1 MKITIRTSARSF
13 REIAA
18 LLMAIGALLASLILV
33 GAEQAGQQP
42 KRPKYPDISQ
52 GQGSTRGGE
61 ATEKLAPELRI
72 LFGQYNQTRGGD
84 RQQVKFNQEQLRTLF
99 GIQDPSSSN
108 PTVNVAVRLT
118 SNGTIDELKRN
129 GAKVYLRDGD
139 MVLAR
144 TSVLSLERI
153 ARGPSVLAID
163 TNSSVATPPFP
174 KSRTAPSLESM
185 TRGGTRGGTAAP
197 LDNEFSAGQ
206 LTGKGVIIGVVDTG
220 IDWRHA
226 DFIKPD
232 GTSRILYLWDM
243 TDDSFQ
249 TSGGRIGTAPPVLQQ
264 GADAGPGTVYTN
276 EQINSA
282 LKGRGTVNSMDNF
295 GHGTASAGTAAGN
308 GRATAPGIPPGTYRG
323 VAPEADLIIVKAGDC
338 SGFGATYILG
348 TYWIQQVAKSR
359 NQPVVIN
366 HSLGGH
372 YTAHDGS
379 APAELL
385 MNSLTGAG
393 KPGVAITVSA
403 GNEGQ
408 YSLHATGRFGPRV
421 PGQEDVDGSTIEVNV
436 SSKRTE
442 DSTLIYGYFNADED
456 WGLAI
461 AGSGNFLVD
470 ENGKPFT
477 AYIYKVGTDLKVG
490 LPRDVKK
497 PKYFQSFADNI
508 FQSSAL
514 AKPGGKKDQI
524 GVPLPVGSYYLWGF
538 GPTANVKRG
547 NFDLYVPAYSE
558 GGFTIGAQ
566 KNMMVGSPGNATN
579 VITVGSYDFRQD
591 WINVEGGHTMYNLGL
606 KGVSDYS
613 SPGGLRDDG
622 VFKPDITAP
631 ARYTISSMSAAARPG
646 SATCEG
652 NNMGDAGNTSVT
664 RDGKHIAW
672 SGTSAAA
679 PFTAGVIALML
690 QKNPNLD
697 GKQIRDILT
706 STAVKGDRF
715 VGAVPNAEWGYGKI
729 NPVAALAAVPAAG
742 GRPVGRPRP

>member
-1 MKITIRTSARSF
+1 MKITKRTSSRGF

-18 LLMAIGALLASLILV
+18 LLIAVGALSASLVLV
-33 GAEQAGQQP
+33 GAEQTDQGPQ
-42 KRPKYPDISQ
+42 KPKYPDISQ
-52 GQGSTRGGE
+52 GIGKTRGGE

-84 RQQVKFNQEQLRTLF
+84 RQQVKFNQEQLQSLF

-108 PTVNVAVRLT
+108 PTVNIAVQLT
-118 SNGTIDELKRN
+118 ANGTLDELKRN
-129 GAKVYLRDGD
+129 GAKVYLRSGD
-139 MVLAR
+139 TVVLAR
-144 TSVLSLERI
+144 SSVLSLERI
-153 ARGPSVLAID
+153 ARGQSVLSVK
-163 TNSSVATPPFP
+163 TNAAVATPPIP
-174 KSRTAPSLESM
+174 KSNRPPSLEGIG
-185 TRGGTRGGTAAP
+185 RGGGAVG
-197 LDNEFSAGQ
+197 LDNEFNSQQ

-232 GTSRILYLWDM
+232 GTSRILYLWDQI
-243 TDDSFQ
+243 DDSFQ
-249 TSGGRIGTAPPVLQQ
+249 TSGGKIGTAPPVLQQ

-276 EQINSA
+276 AQINAA
-282 LKGRGTVNSMDNF
+282 LKNRGTVNSMDNF
-295 GHGTASAGTAAGN
+295 GHGTTSAGTAAGN
-308 GRATAPGIPPGTYRG
+308 GRATTPGVPIGTYRG
-323 VAPEADLIIVKAGDC
+323 VAPEADLIIVKAADC
-338 SGFGATYILG
+338 GGFEATYILG

-366 HSLGGH
+366 HSLGGQ
-372 YTAHDGS
+372 YTAHDGTD
-379 APAELL
+379 PAEVL

-403 GNEGQ
+403 GNEGL

-436 SSKRTE
+436 SAKRAE
-442 DSTLIYGYFNADED
+442 DLTFINGYFNADED
-456 WGLAI
+456 WGLGI
-461 AGSGNFLVD
+461 VGSDHFLVD
-470 ENGKPFT
+470 ENGKPF
-477 AYIYKVGTDLKVG
+477 AAFVFKVGNDLKVN
-490 LPRDVKK
+490 LSRDVKK
-497 PKYFQSFADNI
+497 PKYFDSFANNI
-508 FQSSAL
+508 LQASEL
-514 AKPGGKKDQI
+514 AKPGGKHDKI
-524 GVPLPVGSYYLWGF
+524 AIPLPAGSYYLWGF

-547 NFDLYVPAYSE
+547 SFDLYVPSYSE

-591 WINVEGGHTMYNLGL
+591 WINSEGKQTRYNLGL

-613 SPGGLRDDG
+613 SPGGLREDG

-631 ARYTISSMSAAARPG
+631 ARYTISSMSAAASPG
-646 SATCEG
+646 STTCEG
-652 NNMGDAGNTSVT
+652 NNMGAAGKAAVT
-664 RDGKHIAW
+664 QDGMHLAW

-715 VGAVPNAEWGYGKI
+715 VGAVPNPEWGFGKL
-729 NPVAALAAVPAAG
+729 NPVAAIAAVPVAG
-742 GRPVGRPRP
+742 GRPVGRPRS